1 MNKHMAGRLKAME
14 IFLFIVI
21 AALVACVIT
30 MAGMI
35 NDERMQNAK
44 LERELVKARAERTQE
59 FYRNIN
65 VCKRER

>member
-1 MNKHMAGRLKAME
+1 ME
-14 IFLFIVI
+14 ILCLFVI
-21 AALVACVIT
+21 AVLVACVIT

-35 NDERMQNAK
+35 NDERIQNEK
-44 LERELVKARAERTQE
+44 LERELVKAKAERTKE